1 MKEMLNIGVIVKPQ
15 GIKGQLKVM
24 PYTDDINR
32 FKTLKEVIIEDKTYK
47 VTGAIIGAPAV
58 FLSLFGVND
67 RNLAETFRGKDL
79 YIKRKDAIMP
89 SENRYF
95 IVDLIDCRVC
105 LENGE
110 EVGVITDITQAKTDI
125 ITVNCKGKIMRFPFL
140 KDAVVSV
147 DVENKK
153 FIVKEKRLR
162 EISIYED

>member
-1 MKEMLNIGVIVKPQ
+1 MKELLNIGVIVKPQ

-95 IVDLIDCRVC
+95 IVDLIDCSVY
-105 LENGE
+105 LENGQ

-125 ITVNCKGKIMRFPFL
+125 ITVDCKGKTMRFPFL
-140 KDAVVSV
+140 QDVVVSV

-153 FIVKEKRLR
+153 FIVKEKRLK

>member
-1 MKEMLNIGVIVKPQ
+1 MLNIGVIVKPQ

-47 VTGAIIGAPAV
+47 VTGAIIAPPAV
-58 FLSLFGVND
+58 LLSLFGVTD
-67 RNLAETFRGKDL
+67 RNVAETFRGKDL
-79 YIKRKDAIMP
+79 YIQRKDAVMP

-95 IVDLIDCRVC
+95 IVDLIDCVVC

-125 ITVNCKGKIMRFPFL
+125 VTVDCKGKIMRFPFL
-140 KDAVVSV
+140 QDVVVSV
-147 DVENKK
+147 DVESKK
-153 FIVKEKRLR
+153 FIVNEKRLK
-162 EISIYED
+162 EISVYED

>member
-67 RNLAETFRGKDL
+67 RNVAESFRGKDL
-79 YIKRKDAIMP
+79 YIQRKDAIMP

-95 IVDLIDCRVC
+95 IVDLIDCVVC

-110 EVGVITDITQAKTDI
+110 EIGVITEITQAKTDI
-125 ITVNCKGKIMRFPFL
+125 ITVNCKGKTMRFPFL
-140 KDAVVSV
+140 QDVVVSV
-147 DVENKK
+147 DVESKK
-153 FIVKEKRLR
+153 FIVKEKRLK